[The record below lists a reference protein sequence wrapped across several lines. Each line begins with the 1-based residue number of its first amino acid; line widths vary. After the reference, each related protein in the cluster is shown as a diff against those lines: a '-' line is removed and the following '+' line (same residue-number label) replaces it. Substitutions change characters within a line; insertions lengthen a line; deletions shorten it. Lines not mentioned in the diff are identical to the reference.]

1 MWPHD
6 QERLLV
12 VALFTVSHAIVLWGA
27 CGLFVLAER
36 FGWWQS
42 CKLPRKRKDLQPSTP
57 ANQSLNKAAIGE
69 QVLGTVVV
77 VPLIVY
83 LLYPALKQL
92 GIEVCDK
99 APPPLARQLLEMA
112 GMVVGC
118 DFLFYWTHRALHQP
132 PFYRLLHKKHH
143 EFRAT
148 TVWASEYFGVVD
160 FVLNVLP
167 GVLPALAMRSHLET
181 LLMFTALRM
190 WQTVQSHSGFDL
202 PFDPKNNCPGMT
214 EFLGMAAVSF
224 PFYGGARRHDFHHSH
239 NAGCY
244 SDFLPFWDW
253 LCGTDRHY
261 KAFWEREQQEHYQ
274 RWHPRRVSCWGQ
286 STRYHT

>member
-1 MWPHD
+1 M
-6 QERLLV
+6 RLA
-12 VALFTVSHAIVLWGA
+12 VAA
-27 CGLFVLAER
+27 
-36 FGWWQS
+36 
-42 CKLPRKRKDLQPSTP
+42 D
-57 ANQSLNKAAIGE
+57 
-69 QVLGTVVV
+69 
-77 VPLIVY
+77 
-83 LLYPALKQL
+83 
-92 GIEVCDK
+92 
-99 APPPLARQLLEMA
+99 
-112 GMVVGC
+112 
-118 DFLFYWTHRALHQP
+118 
-132 PFYRLLHKKHH
+132 RLLHKKHH

-181 LLMFTALRM
+181 LLTFTALRM

-202 PFDPKNNCPGMT
+202 PLDPMNRG
-214 EFLGMAAVSF
+214 

-261 KAFWEREQQEHYQ
+261 KAFWEREQQEQ
-274 RWHPRRVSCWGQ
+274 QQKAS
-286 STRYHT
+286 